1 MMAAPHDATL
11 LQQLFQ
17 GTIERLSVAAGL
29 GAPPSAA
36 GAALPQTD
44 EALWEYVYQ
53 TWGVKIPR
61 LSVCLGHVAPFTAFA
76 DAYFARDSMIVWE
89 ASRGLGG
96 KSFMLSILGLTIA
109 CTRGGDVNILGGSGE
124 QAKRVHDYMAKAWDK
139 LAAPRQ
145 MLRSDPMKTVTQL
158 ANGHTIQALLAS
170 SASVRGPHIPT
181 LLLDEVDEMALD
193 IFDAA
198 MGQTMSIAGLPPV
211 TVMSS
216 THHYPD
222 GTFTEVLKRAAAKG
236 WTRHCWCYRESM
248 AEGGWLT
255 AETVAQK
262 RYETTAVMWDTE
274 YELQEPSPASRAIMP
289 DAVKTMFDRRLGI
302 YEGKPREYIEAEGPV
317 AGATYAHG
325 ADWAKSLDWTE
336 IVTIRTD
343 VKPARLVAYER
354 MQRLPWPQMVH
365 RFEDRQTRYGLAQSR
380 AAHDGTGLGDVID
393 GYLTQEAEKVVLV
406 GRTRADLF
414 SNHISAIENGELVS
428 PYIESLFGQYLYCS
442 VEDLYG
448 RDHPPDGFVA
458 GAMAWHAKTLPPKGR
473 WLPVDG

>member
-1 MMAAPHDATL
+1 MIAAAKGATL
-11 LQQLFQ
+11 FEQMWA
-17 GTIERLSVAAGL
+17 GTLERIAVAAGAL
-29 GAPPSAA
+29 PSS
-36 GAALPQTD
+36 GLRSPQTD
-44 EALWEYVYQ
+44 DDLWDYVSR
-53 TWGVKIPR
+53 TWGVSIPR
-61 LSVCLGHVAPFTAFA
+61 QAVCPDHVAPFTAFA
-76 DAYFARDSMIVWE
+76 DAYFARNSMIVWE

-109 CTRGGDVNILGGSGE
+109 TTRGGDVNILGGSGE
-124 QAKRVHDYMAKAWDK
+124 QSKRVHDYMSKAWEHPT
-139 LAAPRQ
+139 APRQ
-145 MLRSDPMKTVTQL
+145 LLRSDPMKTVTKL
-158 ANGHTIQALLAS
+158 GTGYTIQALLAS
-170 SASVRGPHIPT
+170 STSVRGLHPNT
-181 LLLDEVDEMALD
+181 LLLDEVDEMDLH

-198 MGQTMSIAGLPPV
+198 MGQTMATEGHPAV

-216 THHYPD
+216 THQYPN
-222 GTFTEVLKRAAAKG
+222 GTMTEIKRRAAARG
-236 WTRHCWCYRESM
+236 YTVRCWCYRESM
-248 AEGGWLT
+248 AGGWLT
-255 AETVAQK
+255 ETTVAQK
-262 RYETTAVMWDTE
+262 RYETTAAMWDTE
-274 YELQEPSPASRAIMP
+274 YELQEPSPESRAIIP
-289 DAVKTMFDRRLGI
+289 EAVKTMFDRRLGI

-336 IVTIRTD
+336 IVTLRTD
-343 VKPARLVAYER
+343 VKPVRLVAYER
-354 MQRLPWPQMVH
+354 MQRLPWPQMVQ
-365 RFEDRQTRYGLAQSR
+365 RFEDRQTRYGLPQSR

-458 GAMAWHAKTLPPKGR
+458 GAMAWHAKNLPPRSR
-473 WLPVDG
+473 WLPIDG